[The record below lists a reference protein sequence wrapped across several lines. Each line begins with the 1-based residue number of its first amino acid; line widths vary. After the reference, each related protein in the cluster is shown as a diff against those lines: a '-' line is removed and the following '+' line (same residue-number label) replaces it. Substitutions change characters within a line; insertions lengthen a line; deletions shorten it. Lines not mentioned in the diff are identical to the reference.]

1 MPELREN
8 AELTAKGIHLHT
20 PSSRLLDWT
29 GSCQV
34 VRDWMY
40 WMCVLLLCLLLALGT
55 WLSSFLRHATT
66 NKQTRGKQTRGGR
79 LPNSIAIYN
88 YTRYAPPFS
97 GASIGR
103 RHLGIG
109 CFSAFQFPRVLPR
122 TLIGKRRA
130 HRVRAVHLPG
140 TNKQNRLSLPTHP
153 RTP

>member
-1 MPELREN
+1 M
-8 AELTAKGIHLHT
+8 
-20 PSSRLLDWT
+20 PSSPLKGFTYTLPLPDCLIGQVPARSSGTGCIGCAFFFSACCWHWAPGFLL
-29 GSCQV
+29 S
-34 VRDWMY
+34 Y
-40 WMCVLLLCLLLALGT
+40 GT
-55 WLSSFLRHATT
+55 PQQTSKQEE
-66 NKQTRGKQTRGGR
+66 NKHGGGR